1 MVFLLTWGV
10 PLPQLITLGY
20 HHVSRSTGIPMS
32 SDYAWDWCMCIN
44 LYSMPAPWTVWV
56 MILTPDIR
64 IRPASILA
72 KFSPSIRNNS
82 QQDMFEANILDHCD
96 VQFTHKDWHKMASF
110 AHKSGDRR
118 QLLGYQVRVSRY
130 LKKSPDSGPVT
141 LQFWAVIR
149 YYKCYKPIY
158 HHFWCWCCCLRS
170 SCATS
175 ALRDSK
181 WAKTLEPTFIWNI
194 SIWIIH
200 HIDICM
206 WVICM
211 YIYIFFTWGY
221 SST

>member
-1 MVFLLTWGV
+1 MDCMGNDSDTHQDKTCF
-10 PLPQLITLGY
+10 
-20 HHVSRSTGIPMS
+20 HSCSRSPHFWG
-32 SDYAWDWCMCIN
+32 
-44 LYSMPAPWTVWV
+44 
-56 MILTPDIR
+56 
-64 IRPASILA
+64 
-72 KFSPSIRNNS
+72 
-82 QQDMFEANILDHCD
+82 
-96 VQFTHKDWHKMASF
+96 KDLGSLRRDFLPTKIGTFFGLRW

-130 LKKSPDSGPVT
+130 LKKSPDSGSVT

-181 WAKTLEPTFIWNI
+181 WAKTLVEPTFIWNI

-211 YIYIFFTWGY
+211 YIYIFFYLRIQFYLKGTYRHSCRFITQIFGVKSPW
-221 SST
+221 SRLVCHNKLLN